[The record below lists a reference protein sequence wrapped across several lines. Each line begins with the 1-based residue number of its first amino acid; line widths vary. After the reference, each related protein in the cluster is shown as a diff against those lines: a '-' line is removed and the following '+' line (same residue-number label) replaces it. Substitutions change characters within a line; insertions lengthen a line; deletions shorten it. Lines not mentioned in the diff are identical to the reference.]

1 MRTYLIDAFSGDG
14 AVFMYAIM
22 LVGAYA
28 LTIIVDRIWHL
39 WFRWTCSWEDLHT
52 AISQKNWDEAETIS
66 SKHPVQLLFTHVQS
80 LSPSQDPWDGLSCA
94 APEIEAKVQNRLNL
108 LSAAGSIATMLGLL
122 GTVYGL
128 ILALQGLDTAS
139 MLDRNARLSEGI
151 STAMITTAGGLI
163 VGIPALAAAAIFSSR
178 SHWILSKIEAT
189 AALIARY
196 KKS

>member
-1 MRTYLIDAFSGDG
+1 MLTRLIEAFSGDG
-14 AVFMYAIM
+14 AVFMYAIL
-22 LVGAYA
+22 LVGTYA
-28 LTIIVDRIWHL
+28 LTIIFDRIWHL
-39 WFRWTCSWEDLHT
+39 WFRWSCSWEDLHS
-52 AISQKNWDEAETIS
+52 AISQKKWDEAQTIS
-66 SKHPVQLLFTHVQS
+66 QQHPVHLLFTHTND
-80 LSPSQDPWDGLSCA
+80 LAPSQDPWDGLSCA
-94 APEIEAKVQNRLNL
+94 APPIERQIQHRINL

-163 VGIPALAAAAIFSSR
+163 IGIPALAGAAIFSSR
-178 SHWILSKIEAT
+178 ARWILAQIEAT
-189 AALIARY
+189 AALIARH